1 LRRRANVFD
10 AVHEPQGGAFGER
23 SAMLHLPPDRLG
35 RVLAG
40 LRNAAPAFGLLA
52 ADPSLRGAMQALTAG
67 ADAVQAGRLP
77 ADGLVRPMNA
87 LSDMLDALFD
97 GRYPGFSWR
106 ALMEGDQVGAEAAG
120 RARQLVVI
128 DPKLDFKAMQ
138 PGRAATEAIDQVARE
153 LRLAERY
160 GATLRLTG
168 RAPLND
174 AQFMTLSAG
183 AISQLI
189 GTAVAVLV
197 ILVVALRSVRVIA
210 AVFITLAVGFAL
222 TAAVGLLLV
231 GAFNLIS
238 IAFAILF
245 VGLGADFGIQY
256 AVRYRAE
263 RHEIG
268 EISAAL
274 YGAARKAGGPL
285 ALAAA
290 ATTVGFFCFL
300 PTEYRGVAEL
310 GEIAGAG
317 MLIAFAT
324 TMTLLP
330 ALLTVLRPG
339 AEKWPMGFTFF
350 APADRFLAR
359 HRYWVVGGTI
369 GVVLAGLPLLPHIR
383 FDFDPIHLQD
393 QHSDAVTTYRELAG
407 LPELG
412 INAANIVAPSVDR
425 SVREARPLRQV
436 PEVADTRTV
445 LDLIPPDQDAKLA
458 QIQAAAA
465 ALRAAL
471 YPAAIA
477 PTPSDA
483 EQVAAIRA
491 VATALGRLDRN
502 AHGPTASAAVRLL
515 PLLHRLAEAEP
526 AQREA
531 ADSALALPLRR
542 DLERL
547 RNILAAER
555 IGLKSLPPDI
565 ARDWVTPDG
574 RARIEILPKGDPNDG
589 TAMRRFAQALVTVAP
604 EAAGIPI
611 QLYQSERTVIRA
623 FIEAGALAVVAIGII
638 LWAALRRVGDVLLT
652 LVPLL
657 VAGLVTLELLV
668 LFGMSLNFANVI
680 ALPLLLGVGVA
691 FKIYY
696 IMAWRS
702 GRTNLLQSTL
712 TRAVFF
718 SALTTATAFGSLWLS
733 PQPGLSSM
741 GELMA
746 LALCCTMVAAV
757 CFQPALMG
765 PPRRRATP
773 RLPAIAPPALPPAR
787 PEPAREKEP
796 TQVG

>member
-1 LRRRANVFD
+1 
-10 AVHEPQGGAFGER
+10 
-23 SAMLHLPPDRLG
+23 
-35 RVLAG
+35 
-40 LRNAAPAFGLLA
+40 
-52 ADPSLRGAMQALTAG
+52 
-67 ADAVQAGRLP
+67 
-77 ADGLVRPMNA
+77 
-87 LSDMLDALFD
+87 
-97 GRYPGFSWR
+97 
-106 ALMEGDQVGAEAAG
+106 MEGDQAGAEPAG
-120 RARQLVVI
+120 RARQLVAM

-138 PGRAATEAIDQVARE
+138 PGRAATQAIDEAARE

-160 GATLRLTG
+160 GATLRLIG

-174 AQFMTLSAG
+174 AQFMTLSAS

-189 GTAVAVLV
+189 GTAVAVLA
-197 ILVVALRSVRVIA
+197 ILIVALRSLRVIA

-222 TAAVGLLLV
+222 TAAAGLLLV

-263 RHEIG
+263 RHEVG

-290 ATTVGFFCFL
+290 ATAVGFFCFL

-339 AEKWPMGFTFF
+339 AEKRPMGFAFF
-350 APADRFLAR
+350 APVDRFLAR

-393 QHSDAVTTYRELAG
+393 QHSDAVTAYRELAG

-412 INAANIVAPSVDR
+412 INAANIIVPSVDR
-425 SVREARPLRQV
+425 LAREARSLRQV
-436 PEVADTRTV
+436 PEVSGTRTV

-458 QIQAAAA
+458 QIRAAAA
-465 ALRAAL
+465 ALRDAL
-471 YPAAIA
+471 YPATTA
-477 PTPSDA
+477 PAPSDA

-491 VATALGRLDRN
+491 AATALARLDRN
-502 AHGPTASAAVRLL
+502 AHSLAASAGARLL

-526 AQREA
+526 AQRGA

-547 RNILAAER
+547 RNMLAAER
-555 IGLKSLPPDI
+555 ISLRSLPSDI
-565 ARDWVTPDG
+565 ARD
-574 RARIEILPKGDPNDG
+574 
-589 TAMRRFAQALVTVAP
+589 
-604 EAAGIPI
+604 
-611 QLYQSERTVIRA
+611 
-623 FIEAGALAVVAIGII
+623 
-638 LWAALRRVGDVLLT
+638 
-652 LVPLL
+652 
-657 VAGLVTLELLV
+657 
-668 LFGMSLNFANVI
+668 
-680 ALPLLLGVGVA
+680 
-691 FKIYY
+691 
-696 IMAWRS
+696 
-702 GRTNLLQSTL
+702 
-712 TRAVFF
+712 
-718 SALTTATAFGSLWLS
+718 
-733 PQPGLSSM
+733 
-741 GELMA
+741 
-746 LALCCTMVAAV
+746 
-757 CFQPALMG
+757 
-765 PPRRRATP
+765 
-773 RLPAIAPPALPPAR
+773 
-787 PEPAREKEP
+787 
-796 TQVG
+796 